1 MALVAGI
8 ILIFLAAVIVMLATV
23 ARSRP
28 SQGRLSRETRARD
41 AGRAVPSAA
50 AASTSTE
57 LETVAA
63 AEARARAGAAQET
76 AASGVPAE
84 RDAGAV
90 ATWQPLDEEE
100 LGVTR
105 RQFLNRA
112 NLSVLGLGMLPVFG
126 ASLLAFI
133 WPIGGGGFG
142 NKVNIGKLADILASV
157 REKKQ
162 PFYAAEARTYVQLYP
177 NDAATLA
184 KAKDAYEGNEAL
196 MGLDQGFVA
205 LWQRCV
211 HLGCRVPWCQSSQ
224 WFECPCHGS
233 KYNKVGEKRD
243 GPAPRGLDRFEIEIT
258 DGNLVVN
265 TGRIFQGPVI
275 GTDTT
280 GQKPEGPACV

>member
-1 MALVAGI
+1 VALVAGI
-8 ILIFLAAVIVMLATV
+8 ILIFLAAVIVLLATV

-41 AGRAVPSAA
+41 SGRAEGHAPTV
-50 AASTSTE
+50 STSTE
-57 LETVAA
+57 LEAVAS
-63 AEARARAGAAQET
+63 AEGRARAGVAQQE
-76 AASGVPAE
+76 AASGVPAA
-84 RDAGAV
+84 RDESAV
-90 ATWQPLDEEE
+90 AAWQPIDEEE

-112 NLSVLGLGMLPVFG
+112 NLSVLGIGMLPVFG
-126 ASLLAFI
+126 ASLLAFL

-142 NKVNIGKLADILASV
+142 NKVTIGNLADILASV

-177 NDAATLA
+177 TDEATLK
-184 KAKDAYEGNEAL
+184 KATKAYEGREKL
-196 MGLDQGFVA
+196 MGMDQGFVA

-211 HLGCRVPWCQSSQ
+211 HLGCRVPWCHSSQ

-233 KYNKVGEKRD
+233 KYNRVGEKRD
-243 GPAPRGLDRFEIEIT
+243 GPAPRGLDRFEVEVT
-258 DGNLVVN
+258 AGNLVVN
-265 TGRIFQGPVI
+265 TGRIFQGPPV